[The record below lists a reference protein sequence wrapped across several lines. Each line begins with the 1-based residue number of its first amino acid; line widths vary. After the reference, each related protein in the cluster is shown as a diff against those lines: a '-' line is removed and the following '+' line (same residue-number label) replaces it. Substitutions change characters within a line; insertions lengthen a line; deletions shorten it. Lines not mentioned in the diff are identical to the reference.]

1 MKTTIIGIAGGT
13 ASGKTTLSQK
23 VCEASKEYGTV
34 TVIRLDDYYKRQDNL
49 TFEERV
55 KINYD
60 HPSSYDSDL
69 IVKHIK
75 ELKKGNSIEKPI
87 YDFTIHNRS
96 YETVVVEPADVII
109 VEGIMVFAIP
119 ELMKLFDIKIFV
131 DTADDIRFIR
141 RLKRDT
147 RDRGRTIDSVVEQ
160 YLTTVRPMHLAF
172 VEPSKKYAD
181 IIIPEGGKNDIA
193 IDFITTKI
201 VNLFNKAK

>member
-1 MKTTIIGIAGGT
+1 
-13 ASGKTTLSQK
+13 
-23 VCEASKEYGTV
+23 
-34 TVIRLDDYYKRQDNL
+34 
-49 TFEERV
+49 
-55 KINYD
+55 
-60 HPSSYDSDL
+60 
-69 IVKHIK
+69 
-75 ELKKGNSIEKPI
+75 
-87 YDFTIHNRS
+87 
-96 YETVVVEPADVII
+96 
-109 VEGIMVFAIP
+109 MVFAIP

-131 DTADDIRFIR
+131 QTDDDIRFIR